1 MPPARTAG
9 EPFVNSAV
17 LRTMSSSHGAAHEP
31 TAANRTAETSA
42 FSTIGASVGLWR
54 LVRPYGA
61 LLAAAFVAMVI
72 ESAAGLWE
80 PWPLKLIVDNVIGAK
95 PLSPALARWAV
106 FGTSPLDLL
115 NAAVL
120 ALLAFAALGAA
131 ASYAQKYLST
141 AVGQHVMHDLRHTLY
156 HHVHRMSLPFFEKRR
171 TGDLVVRLTSDV
183 DAAQDFFSTALL
195 SATMDVLTLVGMLA
209 IMLYLDWRFTLLSV
223 AVAPLLFVLV
233 SRRTHR
239 IRQAAREVKH
249 RESMLASVIQETVS
263 AIRTVRAFGRED
275 HEEARLEHESQA
287 AMDAAMR
294 ARGLKAALPPLV
306 DLLVAAATCVVM
318 LVGVRLVLSGRLTS
332 GTLIVFVLYLGKLY
346 KPMKNL
352 ARMTDTMSKS
362 AVAFERIQELLRTES
377 PSSDLPGARPAPPF
391 RGRIELRDVRFR
403 YVPDHPVLHGVNLTV
418 EAGQRVA
425 IVGATGGGKSTL
437 LALLLR
443 LYDPTSGSILIDGR
457 DIREVTARSLRDQ
470 ISLVPQEPVLFH
482 APVWENIAYGR
493 PGASREDIVRAARLA
508 NAHEF
513 IARMPRGYDTPIGER
528 GETLSGGQRQRIAI
542 ARAVIRRAPILLLD
556 EPSAALDPES
566 EALVFEALARLMD
579 QCTSITI
586 AHRVA
591 TVQRAQAV
599 FVLEDGAIVARGT
612 HDQLLAGSSAY
623 VRLFA
628 LSAPDLPGTPRA
640 IAV

>member
-1 MPPARTAG
+1 
-9 EPFVNSAV
+9 
-17 LRTMSSSHGAAHEP
+17 
-31 TAANRTAETSA
+31 
-42 FSTIGASVGLWR
+42 
-54 LVRPYGA
+54 
-61 LLAAAFVAMVI
+61 
-72 ESAAGLWE
+72 
-80 PWPLKLIVDNVIGAK
+80 
-95 PLSPALARWAV
+95 
-106 FGTSPLDLL
+106 
-115 NAAVL
+115 
-120 ALLAFAALGAA
+120 
-131 ASYAQKYLST
+131 
-141 AVGQHVMHDLRHTLY
+141 
-156 HHVHRMSLPFFEKRR
+156 
-171 TGDLVVRLTSDV
+171 
-183 DAAQDFFSTALL
+183 
-195 SATMDVLTLVGMLA
+195 
-209 IMLYLDWRFTLLSV
+209 
-223 AVAPLLFVLV
+223 
-233 SRRTHR
+233 
-239 IRQAAREVKH
+239 
-249 RESMLASVIQETVS
+249 
-263 AIRTVRAFGRED
+263 
-275 HEEARLEHESQA
+275 
-287 AMDAAMR
+287 
-294 ARGLKAALPPLV
+294 
-306 DLLVAAATCVVM
+306 
-318 LVGVRLVLSGRLTS
+318 VLSGRLTS

-346 KPMKNL
+346 KPMKSL

-362 AVAFERIQELLRTES
+362 AVAFERIRELLQTES
-377 PSSDLPGARPAPPF
+377 PSSDLPGARPAPAF

-403 YVPDHPVLHGVNLTV
+403 YAPDHPVLHGVNLTV

-457 DIREVTARSLRDQ
+457 DIRGVTARSLRDQ
-470 ISLVPQEPVLFH
+470 ISLVPQDPVLFH

-493 PGASREDIVRAARLA
+493 PGASRDDIVRAARLA

-513 IARMPRGYDTPIGER
+513 ISRMPRGYDTPVGER

-556 EPSAALDPES
+556 EPSATLDPES

-623 VRLFA
+623 ARLFG
-628 LSAPDLPGTPRA
+628 LRAPELPDASRA